1 MYRRHRNF
9 GKHDLLLTPR
19 RSQWDLLVVAVPVC
33 VQWGLCYSRDFLAF
47 ANKVKCLF
55 FKTLVVIFA
64 FSG

>member
-1 MYRRHRNF
+1 M
-9 GKHDLLLTPR
+9 HDLLLTPR
-19 RSQWDLLVVAVPVC
+19 RSLWDLLVVAVLVC
-33 VQWGLCYSRDFLAF
+33 VCSVGLCYSRDFVAF